1 MKILFFG
8 DVYGKPGRNALA
20 QVLPKLKKKHQPDF
34 TIANAENL
42 AHGRGPGEKQLA
54 ELAALG
60 VDGFTSGN
68 HIFDTAEGVEM
79 LRKTKF
85 PLTRPA
91 NYPESVVGNPYI
103 ILRKGKQKLL
113 VSNALG
119 RIFMGDPLNSPFAE
133 VDKII
138 ATAKKLKIKHTF
150 IDFHAE
156 ATSEKTA
163 FGFYC
168 DGKISAVVGTHT
180 HIQTADERI
189 LTRGTAYISDV
200 GFCGSLNSVI
210 GAKRECALTRFLTNL
225 PTKLEVG
232 EEAPFVVSGVIVEL
246 KPDGKAKSI
255 ERIYEVLS

>member
-8 DVYGKPGRNALA
+8 DVYGKPGRIALTA
-20 QVLPKLKKKHQPDF
+20 VLPKLRKQYQPDF
-34 TIANAENL
+34 VIANAENL

-68 HIFDTAEGVEM
+68 HIFDSSEGIAM
-79 LRKTKF
+79 LQKTKF

-91 NYPESVVGNPYI
+91 NYPAGTVGNPYI
-103 ILRKGKQKLL
+103 VLRKGKLKLL

-119 RIFMGDPLNSPFAE
+119 RIFMGDPLDSPF
-133 VDKII
+133 I
-138 ATAKKLKIKHTF
+138 AVEEILAAAKKLKIKHTF

-168 DGKISAVVGTHT
+168 DGKISAIVGTHT

-189 LTRGTAYISDV
+189 LPRGSAYISDA

-210 GAKRECALTRFLTNL
+210 GAKTECALKRFLTNL
-225 PTKLEVG
+225 PTKLEVA
-232 EEAPFVVSGVIVEL
+232 ENYPLVVSGVALEL

-255 ERIYEVLS
+255 ERIYEVIN